1 MVLTVEKWNPEL
13 ISKICVFQPKLIRYV
28 IIRYKYVS
36 NSEGENSPDT
46 LVRLN
51 IVFNK
56 GRLQSSYHKYIQR
69 IKGTSV

>member
-28 IIRYKYVS
+28 NIRYKYVS

-46 LVRLN
+46 LVD
-51 IVFNK
+51 
-56 GRLQSSYHKYIQR
+56 
-69 IKGTSV
+69 